1 MIARGGKPF
10 GVLSQALECAA
21 EALDFPRV
29 KDCGK
34 NHPAEREELFDL
46 GRLEERATGRRWDLD
61 GILKT
66 HLKQSTAGRA
76 VCIRDAPRGAKS
88 SIPELFGGIMPRM
101 KALTYHGDKT
111 IRLEQV
117 PDPEILD
124 PGDAIVRVQLC
135 AVCGSDLHVYHGREQ
150 GLDHGCVMGH
160 EFVGEIVALG
170 SAPGE
175 RVDGEKVLSPF
186 TTSCGTCHPCRLG
199 LTSRCVSG
207 NLFGWVQEGR
217 GLQGGQAEYVRVP
230 LAGSTLLP
238 IPDGVPDEAALLLGD
253 VFSTGWFCAEQA
265 GIRPGDVCAVV
276 GCGPVGLCAVMAARE
291 MKAQRIFALDRVPER
306 LALAQRLGAEP
317 IDIERDDPVAL
328 SRDATNGLGVDAVLE
343 VVGSAAAHR
352 LALDLVRPGGTLSVV
367 GVHTEETFSFSPV
380 EAYDKNLTYR
390 VGRCP
395 ARRLA
400 AELLPLVQRRSFDF
414 AAILSHR
421 MALDEGVEAYRIFDE
436 KLDQCIKVA
445 LIP

>member
-1 MIARGGKPF
+1 MH
-10 GVLSQALECAA
+10 S
-21 EALDFPRV
+21 
-29 KDCGK
+29 
-34 NHPAEREELFDL
+34 
-46 GRLEERATGRRWDLD
+46 
-61 GILKT
+61 
-66 HLKQSTAGRA
+66 
-76 VCIRDAPRGAKS
+76 
-88 SIPELFGGIMPRM
+88 M
-101 KALTYHGDKT
+101 KALTYHGDRT
-111 IRLEQV
+111 VRLEQV

-135 AVCGSDLHVYHGREQ
+135 AVCGSDLHVYHGRER

-175 RVDGEKVLSPF
+175 RKEGERVLSPF
-186 TTSCGTCHPCRLG
+186 TTSCGACRPCRLG

-230 LAGSTLLP
+230 LADSTLVP
-238 IPDGVPDEAALLLGD
+238 IPESVDDDAALLLGD

-265 GIRPGDVCAVV
+265 MLQPASVCAVV
-276 GCGPVGLCAVMAARE
+276 GCGPVGLCAVIAARE

-317 IDIERDDPVAL
+317 VDIESDDPVAL
-328 SRDATNGLGVDAVLE
+328 LREATHGLGADAVLE

-352 LALDLVRPGGTLSVV
+352 VALDLVRPGGTVSVV

-380 EAYDKNLTYR
+380 EAYNKNLTYR

-400 AELLPLVQRRSFDF
+400 AELLPRVPGLGGDF
-414 AAILSHR
+414 AAIMSHR
-421 MALDEGVEAYRIFDE
+421 MALDDGVEAYRIFDQ
-436 KLDQCIKVA
+436 KLDRCIKIA